1 MITREEFYV
10 DSADG
15 IHMIHGYRWYD
26 PEVEYKGV
34 LQLVHG
40 MQEYIE
46 RYQGLPVILWSDMII
61 WDMGIL

>member
-1 MITREEFYV
+1 MITREVFYV

-46 RYQGLPVILWSDMII
+46 RYHGAGGVYGFCRLFC
-61 WDMGIL
+61 GRT